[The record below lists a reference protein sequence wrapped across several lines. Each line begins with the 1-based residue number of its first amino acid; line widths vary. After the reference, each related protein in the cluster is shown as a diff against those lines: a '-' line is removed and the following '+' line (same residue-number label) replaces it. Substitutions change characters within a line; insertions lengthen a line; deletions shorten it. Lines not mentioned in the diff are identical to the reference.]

1 MIVGVC
7 WILKHSYI
15 LGLRKES
22 PCFNQK
28 YHSFSLC
35 SKTIYEQEL
44 SQCLDGHWRSI
55 GTPKSPKETPCYF
68 MAYQRN
74 FQSCLSVH
82 RGSPCGHYPWC
93 IGPHSKPPPAL
104 VLILIPPPDIW
115 HWTPLALSSSRHGTW
130 GPLYAGPSAS
140 DIWRPLLE
148 ICSNLFIGPHCTAP
162 HPPLILTSGDH
173 WGTYNCQAD
182 STHPTGMLPCLWY

>member
-15 LGLRKES
+15 LGLRKEP
-22 PCFNQK
+22 PCLNQK

-82 RGSPCGHYPWC
+82 RGSPCGHYPGC
-93 IGPHSKPPPAL
+93 IGPHSKPPRPWSWSWPPL
-104 VLILIPPPDIW
+104 QTSDIGLPWPCLPPDME
-115 HWTPLALSSSRHGTW
+115 HGDPSMLA
-130 GPLYAGPSAS
+130 
-140 DIWRPLLE
+140 PLLV
-148 ICSNLFIGPHCTAP
+148 
-162 HPPLILTSGDH
+162 TSGGH
-173 WGTYNCQAD
+173 YWRSVQT
-182 STHPTGMLPCLWY
+182 CL